1 MISQELVRSTVAVAC
16 EYGYGEHTLL
26 CGVLEQDEIPHLP
39 VSRSNTDRLYHS
51 SVAPKSSFTYI
62 TIVVHDMPR
71 TSLSGARAR
80 HWLCYC
86 GMPLPRWLESYETGP
101 LFFWVLHGGYELSYC
116 ASHPGQGKNN
126 ELHMYMWVTLMR
138 DNLIVHGT

>member
-1 MISQELVRSTVAVAC
+1 MISQELVLLVLRVSTGMVSI
-16 EYGYGEHTLL
+16 L

-39 VSRSNTDRLYHS
+39 VSRSNIDRLYHS

-80 HWLCYC
+80 NWLCYC
-86 GMPLPRWLESYETGP
+86 GMPLPRWLESYDTGS
-101 LFFWVLHGGYELSYC
+101 LIFFGYC
-116 ASHPGQGKNN
+116 MA
-126 ELHMYMWVTLMR
+126 
-138 DNLIVHGT
+138 GTN